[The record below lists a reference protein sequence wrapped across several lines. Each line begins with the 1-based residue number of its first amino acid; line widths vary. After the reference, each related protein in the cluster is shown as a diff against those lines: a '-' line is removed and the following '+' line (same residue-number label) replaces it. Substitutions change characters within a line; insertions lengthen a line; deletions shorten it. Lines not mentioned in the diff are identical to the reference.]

1 MTGPET
7 ATRLTTDH
15 AERSERVSH
24 VVLHHAATTSLASL
38 EYLMEP
44 GGRTVSAHY
53 AVKDRERVLKVP
65 LDRRAYSLGSPRW
78 DSKAVTV
85 ECANESVRGWTIS
98 AASHESLALIV
109 AHAAERFGFTPHRD
123 GPPETWTVLGHR
135 EVYTIH
141 GASYPTACPGGLD
154 LDLVTRRAR
163 ELMTLAPE
171 SEHEMRL
178 IRTPDSTVLLVT
190 AAGVKPITSAAHLAL
205 LQRVLK
211 AEPGEY
217 VNLTA
222 AEGAVVRGYFTP
234 PPAATGAAL
243 NVDAVAEA
251 VADKL
256 ARRLAD

>member
-1 MTGPET
+1 MIGPET

-15 AERSERVSH
+15 AERSERVTH

-141 GASYPTACPGGLD
+141 GASYATACPGGLD

-163 ELMTLAPE
+163 ELMTLAPIE
-171 SEHEMRL
+171 SEPEMRL
-178 IRTPDSTVLLVT
+178 IRTPDSSVFLVT

-222 AEGAVVRGYFTP
+222 AEAAIVRGYFA
-234 PPAATGAAL
+234 PPASAATLDAGAF
-243 NVDAVAEA
+243 VDE
-251 VADKL
+251 L
-256 ARRLAD
+256 GRRLSQ

>member
-15 AERSERVSH
+15 AERSERVTH

-141 GASYPTACPGGLD
+141 GASYATACPGGLD

-163 ELMTLAPE
+163 ELMTLTPE

-178 IRTPDSTVLLVT
+178 IRTPDSSVFLVT
-190 AAGVKPITSAAHLAL
+190 AVGVKPITSAAHLAL

-222 AEGAVVRGYFTP
+222 AEAAIVRGYFTP
-234 PPAATGAAL
+234 PAASAL
-243 NVDAVAEA
+243 EA
-251 VADKL
+251 GSFADEL
-256 ARRLAD
+256 ARRLSR